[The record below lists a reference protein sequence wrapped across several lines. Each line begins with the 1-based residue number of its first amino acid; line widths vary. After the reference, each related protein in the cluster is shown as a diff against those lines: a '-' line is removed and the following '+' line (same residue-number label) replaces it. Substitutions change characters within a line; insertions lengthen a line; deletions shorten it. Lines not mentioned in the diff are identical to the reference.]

1 MTGLRQGVSIRLKK
15 ERSDAL
21 VRSLLQ
27 NPAPPFLCD
36 WRCYMSRSYKG
47 IRLKK
52 NRVYSTED
60 LQRAYAV
67 SANTISNWRKAGLRP
82 SDCTR
87 PYVFRGGLVMAFH
100 KARHERLCTRLY
112 PGEFKCTG
120 CKSAVFPELRS
131 LTINRASNG
140 SRMGF
145 GQCSECGCHVRKF
158 VSEADLAVFEQLPN
172 PNTTVVSLHEEI
184 GRDPGGIRTSAETDG
199 LSWWGVN
206 DRVVYGWQVH
216 AGRLSEKTMDQHL
229 ASIRF
234 MEEVLEGKPFE
245 RLSVRDVDL
254 VRSALKEAMVKRGE
268 GKKSRSTASHQA
280 SQIMG
285 FLEWLIKQDG
295 YKRLPADLPSYI
307 QLPKAA
313 YAEAMPKGEKA
324 YASLEE
330 AKELLHGMPELSLAN
345 RRARAMFAIAYLG
358 ALRADTITS
367 LRLVHFDQ
375 EGRRIIQDATT
386 SRTKN
391 GKSLRISWFPI
402 AKVFVAAVSD
412 WVDHMQCLG
421 LRGEDALFPSL
432 PELKRES
439 YLKDPERAPIQP
451 MASKDAVTKAFA
463 LACRDKETKYN
474 PHSVKDTLA
483 AERDRRPLTQ
493 LQRKA
498 WSENMGHESEKIT
511 VTHYGKIPETKRFAL
526 FDEIA
531 QGKGEVGPTT
541 RKMTDA
547 QKIALMDEL
556 LVKVGWE

>member
-1 MTGLRQGVSIRLKK
+1 
-15 ERSDAL
+15 
-21 VRSLLQ
+21 
-27 NPAPPFLCD
+27 
-36 WRCYMSRSYKG
+36 MSRSYKG

-67 SANTISNWRKAGLRP
+67 GANTISNWRKAGLQP
-82 SDCTR
+82 SDRKR

-100 KARHERLCTRLY
+100 KARQERLRTRLN

-120 CKSAVFPELRS
+120 CKSAVFPDLSS
-131 LTINRASNG
+131 LTMNRAPNG
-140 SRMGF
+140 ANMAF

-158 VSEADLAVFEQLPN
+158 VSEADLAVFEQLRDS
-172 PNTTVVSLHEEI
+172 NTTVDSSHEGI
-184 GRDPGGIRTSAETDG
+184 GRDPGGIGISAETDG
-199 LSWWGVN
+199 SHWWGVN
-206 DRVVYGWQVH
+206 DRVVYDWQVH
-216 AGRLSEKTMDQHL
+216 AGRLAEQTVDQHL
-229 ASIRF
+229 SAIRF
-234 MEEVLEGKPFE
+234 MEDVLQGKPFD
-245 RLSVRDVDL
+245 RLTIRDVDL
-254 VRSALKEAMVKRGE
+254 VRSALKEAMMTKGE

-280 SQIMG
+280 SQIMS

-313 YAEAMPKGEKA
+313 YAKAMPKGEKA

-330 AKELLHGMPELSLAN
+330 AEELLQRMPNMSLAD

-367 LRLVHFDQ
+367 LRLCHFDR
-375 EGRRIIQDATT
+375 EGRQVIQDATT

-402 AKVFVAAVSD
+402 SQTFVAAVAD
-412 WVDHMQCLG
+412 WVDHMQSLG
-421 LRGEDALFPSL
+421 LRGEDALFPRL
-432 PELKRES
+432 PDLKRRS
-439 YLKDPERAPIQP
+439 YLQETERAPIEP
-451 MASKDAVTKAFA
+451 MASKDAVAKAFA
-463 LACRDKETKYN
+463 LACRDTEVKYS

-493 LQRKA
+493 QQRKA

-511 VTHYGKIPETKRFAL
+511 ETHYGKLSEAERFDL
-526 FDEIA
+526 FEEIV
-531 QGKGEVGPTT
+531 QGKGEVGPAP

-547 QKIALMDEL
+547 QKLALMNEVL
-556 LVKVGWE
+556 AKVGWE

>member
-1 MTGLRQGVSIRLKK
+1 
-15 ERSDAL
+15 
-21 VRSLLQ
+21 
-27 NPAPPFLCD
+27 
-36 WRCYMSRSYKG
+36 MSRSYKG

-82 SDCTR
+82 SDGKR

-100 KARHERLCTRLY
+100 KARHERLRTRLN

-120 CKSAVFPELRS
+120 CKSAVFPELGS
-131 LTINRASNG
+131 LTINRVPNGAS
-140 SRMGF
+140 MAF
-145 GQCSECGCHVRKF
+145 GQCSECGCQVRKF
-158 VSEADLAVFEQLPN
+158 VSDADLVVFERLRD
-172 PNTTVVSLHEEI
+172 PNTTVDSLHEGI
-184 GRDPGGIRTSAETDG
+184 GRDPGGIGISAETD
-199 LSWWGVN
+199 SPHWWGGN
-206 DRVVYGWQVH
+206 DRVVYNWQVH
-216 AGRLSEKTMDQHL
+216 AGRLAEQTIDQHL
-229 ASIRF
+229 SAIRF
-234 MEEVLEGKPFE
+234 MEEVLAGKPFD
-245 RLSVRDVDL
+245 RLTVRDVDL
-254 VRSALKEAMVKRGE
+254 VRSALKGAMVTKGE
-268 GKKSRSTASHQA
+268 GQKSRSTASHQA
-280 SQIMG
+280 SQIMS

-330 AKELLHGMPELSLAN
+330 AEGLLRGMPALSLAD

-367 LRLVHFDQ
+367 LRLAHFDQ
-375 EGRRIIQDATT
+375 DGRKIIQDATT

-402 AKVFVAAVSD
+402 AKVFVTAVVD
-412 WVDHMQCLG
+412 WVEQMQSMG
-421 LRGEDALFPSL
+421 LREEDALFPSL
-432 PELKRES
+432 PELKRGS
-439 YLKDPERAPIQP
+439 SLRDPVRAPIEP
-451 MASKDAVTKAFA
+451 MASKDAVAKAFA
-463 LACRDKETKYN
+463 LACRDREAKYN

-493 LQRKA
+493 QQRKA
-498 WSENMGHESEKIT
+498 WSENMGHESEK
-511 VTHYGKIPETKRFAL
+511 VTEIHYGKLPEAERFAL
-526 FDEIA
+526 FEEIA
-531 QGKGEVGPTT
+531 NGKGDVGSTP

-547 QKIALMDEL
+547 QKIALLDEL
-556 LVKVGWE
+556 LAKVGWQ